1 MGTLG
6 ASGLCSDPRF
16 PQQTQGCWLRAGVK
30 LSVHR
35 TPILLAI
42 VGLLP
47 PYPPSHLPGCS
58 GPLALTPGR
67 GEGQLVDTPAGKVL
81 RSSRCKEHACVSSP
95 GPYPHL
101 GFLKGVSQTW
111 AAGGGDQPLPN
122 RWPLWVLVK
131 PHQTKATFHPGRA
144 GLLFLL
150 VPASGR

>member
-1 MGTLG
+1 MEGHRSGRRMEEGLQILGTLG

-81 RSSRCKEHACVSSP
+81 RSSRSMPAC
-95 GPYPHL
+95 
-101 GFLKGVSQTW
+101 
-111 AAGGGDQPLPN
+111 LP
-122 RWPLWVLVK
+122 
-131 PHQTKATFHPGRA
+131 
-144 GLLFLL
+144 L
-150 VPASGR
+150 VPTLIWGS